1 MAFHRNAKLL
11 SPGVFITTCLRSTS
25 WFGYMISAFLLV
37 QAGAAFILTLLF
49 VCFHLRCLRG
59 LILTKKRIRNKYAD
73 CLYYYSWQSFIFSEL
88 GVKAV
93 WRSPS
98 GAEEE

>member
-1 MAFHRNAKLL
+1 MN
-11 SPGVFITTCLRSTS
+11 SS
-25 WFGYMISAFLLV
+25 FLFV

-49 VCFHLRCLRG
+49 VCLHLRCLRG
-59 LILTKKRIRNKYAD
+59 AYFHQKKIRNKYAD
-73 CLYYYSWQSFIFSEL
+73 CLYYYSWQFFNFSEF

-93 WRSPS
+93 WRYPS